1 MVLVVVMVAT
11 ISNTKDQPVV
21 TQTILPKLYLLIFSI
36 LQIYNNTTCSVLI
49 QVVFCFDTSVTIF
62 LCFEDG
68 RSW

>member
-11 ISNTKDQPVV
+11 ISNAKDQPVV